1 MLVKLVTPPL
11 QATHPLPPQT
21 KLKFEMSAFCPQHC
35 WGGGGGINLKP
46 IKKLS
51 LGAESYVS
59 ITWKG
64 FFTQSQV
71 ILSTIVNKIVSQY
84 RGTYLYSS

>member
-1 MLVKLVTPPL
+1 
-11 QATHPLPPQT
+11 
-21 KLKFEMSAFCPQHC
+21 MSAK
-35 WGGGGGINLKP
+35 L

-51 LGAESYVS
+51 LGAGSYVTI

-71 ILSTIVNKIVSQY
+71 ILPSIVVTY
-84 RGTYLYSS
+84 VTPTPLRGPL

>member
-11 QATHPLPPQT
+11 QATPQG
-21 KLKFEMSAFCPQHC
+21 S
-35 WGGGGGINLKP
+35 GGINLKLM
-46 IKKLS
+46 KKLS
-51 LGAESYVS
+51 LGAESYVT

-71 ILSTIVNKIVSQY
+71 LLSTIVNKIVSQY
-84 RGTYLYSS
+84 RGTYLHSS